1 MKNILTALKL
11 LGGVLMHPLL
21 HFTLQIIFV
30 FIFDLKL
37 IYLVYFLILY
47 ALTQTYKNV
56 VDVRSREDLYINKAW
71 SVKGNVSIVIS
82 VILTVRIFMLYN

>member
-1 MKNILTALKL
+1 MKNILIVLTL
-11 LGGVLMHPLL
+11 LGGILIHPLL
-21 HFTLQIIFV
+21 HFLLQIIFV

-56 VDVRSREDLYINKAW
+56 GEIKNREDYYIHKVW
-71 SVKGNVSIVIS
+71 RIVGSLSIVIS
-82 VILTVRIFMLYN
+82 VILTLRIFLLNN